1 MAYLK
6 ISGEVGYE
14 ITLYSVVSAVQEL
27 KNKIGELSALQIDIT
42 SEGGSSVEGRQI
54 YEYLKGL
61 NIPVHMNAVNYVC
74 SAGFTIFMAGSRRTA
89 QDNAT
94 ELLMHSPFYA
104 PDLDDWFMGISSEDA
119 DEIKQ
124 AIIEEKK
131 KLSNIY
137 SDILGIEKETI
148 KSLMDSNQFMNTETA
163 LKLGVISEVLVSEVE
178 KPTEFNIAAKW
189 YVSKKHE
196 SLIKNHTKM
205 ENKEL
210 KNLTEKVEKQETFL
224 SKIWNMLKKQIKNLS
239 IASDEGQTL
248 EIEGDVLEV
257 GVTVTNVTD
266 GVFTVMYADKKWT
279 VTVAGSVVTDLV
291 EIVEEPQAED
301 VEALKTENSNLKT
314 EIEELK
320 RQLQN
325 KVELENKVKANEEY
339 IEKLRSFTTKYQ
351 KEDGSFDFSGSTSVG
366 SGDANKRDGKT
377 IAAEIKN
384 KKKE

>member
-1 MAYLK
+1 
-6 ISGEVGYE
+6 
-14 ITLYSVVSAVQEL
+14 
-27 KNKIGELSALQIDIT
+27 
-42 SEGGSSVEGRQI
+42 
-54 YEYLKGL
+54 
-61 NIPVHMNAVNYVC
+61 
-74 SAGFTIFMAGSRRTA
+74 MAGSRRTA
-89 QDNAT
+89 QDNKT

-104 PDLDDWFMGISSEDA
+104 PDLDDLFLGISSEDA

-124 AIIEEKK
+124 AIVEEKK
-131 KLSNIY
+131 KLSSIY

-148 KSLMDSNQFMNTETA
+148 ESLMDSNQIMNTETA
-163 LKLGVISEVLVSEVE
+163 LKLGVISEVLV
-178 KPTEFNIAAKW
+178 TETELSTEAVYNIAAKW

-196 SLIKNHTKM
+196 SLIKNHTTM

-291 EIVEEPQAED
+291 EIVEEPQTED
-301 VEALKTENSNLKT
+301 VEALKTENANLKT
-314 EIEELK
+314 EVEELK

-325 KVELENKVKANEEY
+325 KADLEKKVADNEAY

-351 KEDGSFDFSGSTSVG
+351 KEDGSFDFTGSTGVG
-366 SGDANKRDGKT
+366 GGEGNKRDGKT